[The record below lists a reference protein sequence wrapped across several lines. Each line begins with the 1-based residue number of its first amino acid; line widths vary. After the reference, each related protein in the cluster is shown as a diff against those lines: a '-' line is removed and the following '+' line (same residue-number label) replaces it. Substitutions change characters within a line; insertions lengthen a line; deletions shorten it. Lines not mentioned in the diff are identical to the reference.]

1 MNQYV
6 VSHEN
11 FVSTC
16 VELEKA
22 IVFLIFFDAVNGG
35 RVDLQKFLIKNRG
48 SSSCYRPIGISL
60 DYI

>member
-1 MNQYV
+1 MLLVMRILFQRV
-6 VSHEN
+6 LSWKRV
-11 FVSTC
+11 
-16 VELEKA
+16 
-22 IVFLIFFDAVNGG
+22 IVFLIFFDAVNGR